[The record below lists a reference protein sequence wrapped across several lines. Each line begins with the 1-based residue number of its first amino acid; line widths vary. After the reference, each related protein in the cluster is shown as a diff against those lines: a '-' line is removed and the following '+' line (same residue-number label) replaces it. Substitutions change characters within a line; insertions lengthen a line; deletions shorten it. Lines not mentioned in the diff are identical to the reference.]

1 LTAGG
6 IAIRIPDMGI
16 IQAEE
21 LRQLAGF
28 HGQEHLVVSLYLNVT
43 PPRPFISELNSLIH
57 TKLQDLKDSKLLSK
71 DQLRALE
78 ETLAKVEGLVKG
90 VERGLERTRL
100 LVVFASPEG
109 LWQVYRLPVALPSRL
124 IVEPDPYIRPLSLLL
139 DEFYRYCVL
148 VVDARKA
155 RIFSLFLGEIEEH
168 LGLFEDEVPS
178 RIRVGGWAGLA
189 EKRIQRHIEDK
200 IHHHLKEVAERTF
213 QFFKEREFELLIVGG
228 PQDKT
233 IPYLLDHLHSYLQRR
248 LAGTFAARPEE
259 NIAQLKEKALEVA
272 RGYERREEERLIA
285 RLLQEN
291 KPGGKGV
298 LGLEPTLESLMLDQ
312 VHTLIIEHDFQVE
325 GFLCP
330 DDHYLSSYQR
340 QCPLCGS
347 ELEAVEDLADEI
359 VEEALQQGAEVEHVF
374 TEHEGFSDHG
384 IGALLR
390 FII

>member
-1 LTAGG
+1 
-6 IAIRIPDMGI
+6 MGV
-16 IQAEE
+16 IQAGE
-21 LRQLAGF
+21 LRQLTSF
-28 HGQEHLVVSLYLNVT
+28 HSREHPVVSLYLNVT
-43 PPRPFISELNSLIH
+43 PPRPFVSELSSLIH
-57 TKLQDLKDSKLLSK
+57 TKLQDLKGSKLLSK
-71 DQLRALE
+71 DQLRTLE
-78 ETLAKVEGLVKG
+78 ETLAKVKESVK
-90 VERGLERTRL
+90 GLERELKGTRL
-100 LVVFASPEG
+100 LVIFASPEG

-168 LGLFEDEVPS
+168 LGLFEDEVPGKV
-178 RIRVGGWAGLA
+178 RVGGWAGLA

-200 IHHHLKEVAERTF
+200 VHHHLKKVAERTF
-213 QFFKEREFELLIVGG
+213 QFFKEREFALLIVGG

-233 IPYLLDHLHSYLQRR
+233 IPYLLDHLHSYLQQR

-259 NIAQLKEKALEVA
+259 KIAQLKEKALGVA
-272 RGYERREEERLIA
+272 QDYERREEEQLIA

-298 LGLEPTLESLMLDQ
+298 LGLEPTLESLMLGQ
-312 VHTLIIEHDFQVE
+312 IHTLIIEHDFRVE

-330 DDHYLSSYQR
+330 NDHYLSSYQQ

-347 ELEAVEDLADEI
+347 KLEAVEDLADEI

-374 TEHEGFSDHG
+374 TEHEAFSNHG

-390 FII
+390 FTL